1 MRDMTKFADDLVT
14 LTVAEL
20 LELKKVLKDKYDL
33 SINETVVVAQPTA
46 ETKPVIEEKNS
57 FDVIL
62 IKVSE
67 ITSEK
72 LAAVKIVK
80 RITELGLQD
89 SNAATKTLPFTL
101 KKDVPK
107 EDAEAI
113 KGEFATVNAIIELK

>member
-46 ETKPVIEEKNS
+46 ETKLVVEEKNS

-62 IKVSE
+62 TKVSE
-67 ITSEK
+67 VTPEK